1 MGGLSPLFLFNIYN
15 IEYPPASPE
24 RLAMAGRSN
33 PPPAETAEVFESSRA
48 IFFTSIFCGSL
59 FCGSAVHI
67 LDAEIRMANSTNG
80 TKIEAVL

>member
-1 MGGLSPLFLFNIYN
+1 MESIFMGGLSPLFLFNIYN

-48 IFFTSIFCGSL
+48 IFFTSIFCGS
-59 FCGSAVHI
+59 AVHI